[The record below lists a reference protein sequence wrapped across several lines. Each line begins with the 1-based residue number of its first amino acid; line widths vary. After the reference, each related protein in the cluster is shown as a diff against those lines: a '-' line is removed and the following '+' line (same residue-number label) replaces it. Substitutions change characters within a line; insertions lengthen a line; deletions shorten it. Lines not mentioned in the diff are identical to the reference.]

1 MAKMHKNHSTKHLLL
16 AAFFLLCF
24 ISPCA
29 QGRRL
34 KEVVSH
40 EEKHEVVAVEAKE
53 HSNKLDNLE
62 VPSKET
68 HLPDADELVG
78 MDYSPASKKPPT
90 HN

>member
-1 MAKMHKNHSTKHLLL
+1 MHKNHSFKHLLL
-16 AAFFLLCF
+16 VAFFFLCF

-29 QGRRL
+29 QAGRRL
-34 KEVVSH
+34 KEVAVS
-40 EEKHEVVAVEAKE
+40 EEKHEEVLVAVEAKE
-53 HSNKLDNLE
+53 HGNKLDNLE

-68 HLPDADELVG
+68 HLPDPDELVG